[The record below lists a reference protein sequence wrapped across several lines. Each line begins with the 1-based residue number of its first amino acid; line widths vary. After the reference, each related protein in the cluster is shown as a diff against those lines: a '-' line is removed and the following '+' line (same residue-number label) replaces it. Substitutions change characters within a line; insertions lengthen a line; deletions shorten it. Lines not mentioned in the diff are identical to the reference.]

1 LLLCFKVERKVQSI
15 FLPVIH
21 QDCRRFIR
29 FKVKRK
35 VLLCWIRR
43 LWPEDDIA
51 FLHDP
56 SEFYQ
61 AAAPRRAGISKFQH
75 SILSAI

>member
-1 LLLCFKVERKVQSI
+1 VERKVQSI

-21 QDCRRFIR
+21 QDSVHFIK

-56 SEFYQ
+56 SHFTN
-61 AAAPRRAGISKFQH
+61 GISKFQH